1 MTPATES
8 FKMGTSLRIRKV
20 FIEGVFKRFPKQ
32 MFTNGGFLMKV
43 SDWRILKD
51 TSTVQSVMKTSLAN
65 GFPYHFAS
73 VN

>member
-8 FKMGTSLRIRKV
+8 FKMVSSLRIRKV

-43 SDWRILKD
+43 SD
-51 TSTVQSVMKTSLAN
+51 
-65 GFPYHFAS
+65 
-73 VN
+73 